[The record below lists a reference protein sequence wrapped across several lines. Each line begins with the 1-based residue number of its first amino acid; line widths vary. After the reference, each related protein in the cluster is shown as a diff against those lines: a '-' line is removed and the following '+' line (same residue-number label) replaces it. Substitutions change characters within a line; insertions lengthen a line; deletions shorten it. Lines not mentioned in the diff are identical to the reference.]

1 MLGRAQ
7 TAGRRYTGHRRVGV
21 WLIAMLAGIAAVAP
35 AAAQEPPAA
44 VHVDAVIEEP
54 LAQTTPVVG
63 RLVTRQSGSVAA
75 QVAGAVEDVYVD
87 VGDRVTEGTLL
98 AQIDTSRLLAELQLR
113 QAQVEEGAAA
123 LEAARASEEL
133 ANQDLARLQ
142 GLRASAAFSQARY
155 DDAVQ
160 EVARVVGLR
169 AEAEAALARYQSS
182 ATLASIDYDDA
193 TVRAPYT
200 GVVTARRVS
209 RGEYVTVGATMF
221 SMIND
226 TELEVEAAVPSN
238 RVAGMM
244 PGTEVFFRLDD
255 GTEHQATV
263 RAALPDED
271 SLTRTRTVRLTPTFG
286 DMDKPLAENQS
297 VVVFIPIGEARL
309 VVTVH
314 KDAVVAGPMGDSVF
328 VVEDGIANPRPV
340 VLGEAAGTRFAVL
353 SGLAPGEL
361 VVVRGNERLRPGQP
375 VSFGQ
380 PEGPPQ
386 AAPPQSDG
394 DEQGS
399 G

>member
-7 TAGRRYTGHRRVGV
+7 SAGRKIDGRRRAGV
-21 WLIAMLAGIAAVAP
+21 WLIAMLAGIAP
-35 AAAQEPPAA
+35 ATAQQPPAA

-75 QVAGAVEDVYVD
+75 LVAGAVDDVYVD
-87 VGDRVTEGTLL
+87 VGDRVAEGTLM
-98 AQIDTSRLLAELQLR
+98 AQIDTSRLLAELELR

-133 ANQDLARLQ
+133 ANQELARLQ

-182 ATLASIDYDDA
+182 ATLAGIDYDDA
-193 TVRAPYT
+193 TVRAPYA
-200 GVVTARRVS
+200 GVVTDRHVS

-221 SMIND
+221 TMIND

-238 RVAGMM
+238 RVAGMT
-244 PGTEVFFRLDD
+244 PGTEVTFRLDD
-255 GTEHQATV
+255 GSEHRATV
-263 RAALPDED
+263 RAALPDEN
-271 SLTRTRTVRLTPTFG
+271 SLTRTRTVRLTPTFA
-286 DMDKPLAENQS
+286 DSNKPLAENQS
-297 VVVFIPIGEARL
+297 VVVFVPIGEARS

-314 KDAVVAGPMGDSVF
+314 KDAVIPGAMGDSVF
-328 VVEDGIANPRPV
+328 VVEDGVATPRPV
-340 VLGEAAGTRFAVL
+340 MLGEAAGIRFAVL

-375 VSFGQ
+375 VTFGQ

-386 AAPPQSDG
+386 AAPPQPAD
-394 DEQGS
+394 DEQES

>member
-7 TAGRRYTGHRRVGV
+7 SAGGRSIGRHCIGV
-21 WLIAMLAGIAAVAP
+21 WVIALLASATP
-35 AAAQEPPAA
+35 ALAQQPPAA

-75 QVAGAVEDVYVD
+75 QVAGAIDEVFID
-87 VGDRVTEGTLL
+87 VGDRVDEGDLL

-123 LEAARASEEL
+123 LEAAR

-182 ATLASIDYDDA
+182 ATLAGIDYDDA
-193 TVRAPYT
+193 TVRAPYP
-200 GVVTARRVS
+200 GVVTERHIS
-209 RGEYVTVGATMF
+209 RGEFVTVGDTMF
-221 SMIND
+221 TMIND

-238 RVAGMM
+238 RVAGMT
-244 PGTEVFFRLDD
+244 PGTEVTFRLDD
-255 GTEHQATV
+255 GSNHRATV
-263 RAALPDED
+263 RAALPDEN
-271 SLTRTRTVRLTPTFG
+271 SLTRTRTVRLTPTFAE
-286 DMDKPLAENQS
+286 MDKPLAENQS
-297 VVVFIPIGEARL
+297 VVVFIPIGEARS

-314 KDAVVAGPMGDSVF
+314 KDAVIAGPMGDSVF
-328 VVEDGIANPRPV
+328 VVEDGAANPRPV
-340 VLGEAAGTRFAVL
+340 VLGEATGTRFAVL
-353 SGLAPGEL
+353 SGLAPGDL
-361 VVVRGNERLRPGQP
+361 VVVRGNERLQPGQQ
-375 VSFGQ
+375 VTFGQ
-380 PEGPPQ
+380 PEGAPQ
-386 AAPPQSDG
+386 AAPPQPAG
-394 DEQGS
+394 DEQGP

>member
-7 TAGRRYTGHRRVGV
+7 SAGGRSIGRHCIGV
-21 WLIAMLAGIAAVAP
+21 WVIALLASATP
-35 AAAQEPPAA
+35 ALAQQPPAA
-44 VHVDAVIEEP
+44 VHVDAVVEEP

-75 QVAGAVEDVYVD
+75 QVAGAIDEVFID
-87 VGDRVTEGTLL
+87 VGDRVEEGDLL

-182 ATLASIDYDDA
+182 ATLAGIDYDDA
-193 TVRAPYT
+193 TVRAPYP
-200 GVVTARRVS
+200 GVVTERHIS
-209 RGEYVTVGATMF
+209 RGEFVTVGDTMF
-221 SMIND
+221 TMIND

-238 RVAGMM
+238 RVAGMT
-244 PGTEVFFRLDD
+244 PGTEVTFRLDD
-255 GTEHQATV
+255 GSDHQATV
-263 RAALPDED
+263 RAALPDEN
-271 SLTRTRTVRLTPTFG
+271 SLTRTRTVRLTPTFAE
-286 DMDKPLAENQS
+286 MDKPLAENQS
-297 VVVFIPIGEARL
+297 VVVFIPIGEARS

-314 KDAVVAGPMGDSVF
+314 KDAVIAGPMGDSVF
-328 VVEDGIANPRPV
+328 VVEEGAANPRPV
-340 VLGEAAGTRFAVL
+340 VLGEATGTRFAVL
-353 SGLAPGEL
+353 SGLAPGDL
-361 VVVRGNERLRPGQP
+361 VVVRGNERLQPGQQ
-375 VSFGQ
+375 VTFGQ
-380 PEGPPQ
+380 PEGAPQ
-386 AAPPQSDG
+386 AAPPQPAG
-394 DEQGS
+394 DEQGPS
-399 G
+399 